1 IRGHLLPQPDSHAS
15 DRHTGRRSMIT
26 IGDWQLDP
34 AARIL
39 ARGGQ
44 VSRLTPK
51 AVAVATALAEADG
64 GVVSRE
70 DLLDRAWPDVVVGEE
85 VLTQAVKEL
94 RRALGDAARNP
105 AYLETVHGT
114 GYRLKSAAP
123 AGAFSGEGTSLPA
136 GSILCDLDI
145 DDGFAA
151 IEGFTDYLEACARFN
166 DGGRENVGQSVRQ
179 FDAVLS
185 RASIGEST
193 AGLALAGKARSL
205 GFLGLYYGGGRSA
218 LAEAARAS
226 AEAVRAAPQ
235 EGFAHAAHGF
245 SLSFSGRPT
254 EGFARFERALAL
266 DPQLAETHYLLGRA
280 CFTGGRPREGALL
293 FERAAALAPEDYH
306 VLLVAAKARRS
317 AGDLRGSAQNLSRAL
332 ARIDAESQIAPT
344 SPRRDSDRLVCQLA
358 LGLGDRKAQI
368 REALD
373 LLATGDPYLYYL
385 SGALAVVGEE
395 EASLAALEAIVGQG
409 WSHRDWLMSD
419 LSLAPVR
426 TTRQFRH
433 LEASLV

>member
-1 IRGHLLPQPDSHAS
+1 
-15 DRHTGRRSMIT
+15 MIA

-51 AVAVATALAEADG
+51 AVAVATALAEAEG

-70 DLLDRAWPDVVVGEE
+70 DLLDRAWPDVIVGEE

-105 AYLETVHGT
+105 TYLETVHGT
-114 GYRLKSAAP
+114 GYRLKSAALSDG
-123 AGAFSGEGTSLPA
+123 GASLPP
-136 GSILCDLDI
+136 GSILCELDI
-145 DDGFAA
+145 GDGFAA
-151 IEGFTDYLEACARFN
+151 IEGFTEYLEACSRFN
-166 DGGRENVGQSVRQ
+166 DGGRENVAQSVRQ

-185 RASIGEST
+185 RAGIGEST

-245 SLSFSGRPT
+245 SLSFSGRPA
-254 EGFARFERALAL
+254 EGFALFERALAL

-332 ARIDAESQIAPT
+332 ARIDVESHIAPP

-358 LGLGDRKAQI
+358 LGLGDRKAHI

-395 EASLAALEAIVGQG
+395 EASLAALEAIVGEG
-409 WSHRDWLMSD
+409 WAHRDWLMSD

-426 TTRQFRH
+426 TTRQFRN